1 MTDRSNARLV
11 GWVALVGAL
20 STLSYIGRFTGP
32 KAPHDAL
39 YRYSTAASEISLFV
53 VIFALVLTISRGA
66 DRRRLFGL
74 RRPGSWRQAA
84 WIALGVLVTVF
95 VLESIL
101 NPLLHAARE
110 QGLTPHGWKPGSAGP
125 FAANVVAFAIVGPV
139 VEELTFRGLGFSLLQ
154 RFGQTAAVLLVG
166 LAFGLWHGLV
176 EALPI
181 LTALGIGLTYLRART
196 GSVYPPLVLHVGFN
210 ALALGLAVAS

>member
-1 MTDRSNARLV
+1 MNERSNARLV
-11 GWVALVGAL
+11 GWIALVGAL

-39 YRYSTAASEISLFV
+39 YRYSTAVSEISLFA
-53 VIFALVLTISRGA
+53 VILALVLTISRGT
-66 DRRRLFGL
+66 DRRQLFAL
-74 RRPGSWRQAA
+74 RPPRSWRQAA
-84 WIALGVLVTVF
+84 WIALGVLLAVF
-95 VLESIL
+95 ALESVL
-101 NPLLHAARE
+101 NPLLHAGRE
-110 QGLTPHGWKPGSAGP
+110 QGLTPHGWKPGSAGQ
-125 FAANVVAFAIVGPV
+125 FAANVLAFAVVGPI

-196 GSVYPPLVLHVGFN
+196 DSVYPSIVLHAGFN